1 MLRHSPFAIRHER
14 LATLAANAGCR
25 HAGHWASPPC
35 SRWRRDARRGGP
47 RRPMAPRLASPMVA
61 AEPKCGARY
70 PPIWRESRRA
80 EKANRVTQE
89 WMFCVHRALAIGPVD
104 RDIVGRKPGA
114 EMLHATMCDRLWL
127 GRLWSLPDLRI
138 CHWNDFS
145 GVRSGLFPQIRAVGV
160 QDGSGL
166 RNGNSWRLPDRRRRY
181 PVITAGSP
189 RLAPGCAR
197 CIPRSGAHTRASTQR
212 RDGLLELAFVRFP
225 LAQHLATNLV
235 CTAAAAHRRPPGLSA
250 PNRAASVRTCGK

>member
-1 MLRHSPFAIRHER
+1 
-14 LATLAANAGCR
+14 
-25 HAGHWASPPC
+25 
-35 SRWRRDARRGGP
+35 
-47 RRPMAPRLASPMVA
+47 
-61 AEPKCGARY
+61 
-70 PPIWRESRRA
+70 
-80 EKANRVTQE
+80 
-89 WMFCVHRALAIGPVD
+89 MFCVHTALAIGPVD

-114 EMLHATMCDRLWL
+114 GMLHATMCDRLWL
-127 GRLWSLPDLRI
+127 GRLWSLPDLWI

-160 QDGSGL
+160 QDGSRL

-212 RDGLLELAFVRFP
+212 RDGLLVPAFVRWLP

-235 CTAAAAHRRPPGLSA
+235 CKAAAAHWRPPGLSA